1 MINTNELNR
10 RGMRQTKNGGLQA
23 SDPESGRWIDLCKDE
38 VEEIKLELQQFED
51 QIQEIQQPAQ
61 LDLRETI
68 YQKPLSSRRCIVESL
83 FKLIMPNW
91 TSVTLPPVGDEK
103 ANGVA

>member
-51 QIQEIQQPAQ
+51 QIQEIQ
-61 LDLRETI
+61 
-68 YQKPLSSRRCIVESL
+68 
-83 FKLIMPNW
+83 
-91 TSVTLPPVGDEK
+91 
-103 ANGVA
+103 